1 LILQVAALV
10 SGGKDSALAL
20 YHARQM
26 GYHVKFLVT
35 MIPQRNDSWMFHFP
49 NIHLTKLFAEASCI
63 PLVTQKTSG
72 LKEREVKDLKR
83 ILKTLP
89 VEGIVAGTISS
100 EYQRKRIS
108 NICEELKLK
117 SITPLWRS
125 KPIKLLRELVA
136 LNFKIIITG
145 AYAYGFD
152 ESWLGRQLDTQ
163 TISDLLDLNR
173 KFKISIVGE
182 GGEYETLVLDTPFF
196 QRKIVLLQT
205 RKVWTNQSG
214 YLQVE
219 KSELVE
225 KHRGRR

>member
-1 LILQVAALV
+1 
-10 SGGKDSALAL
+10 
-20 YHARQM
+20 M

-63 PLVTQKTSG
+63 PLVTQETSG
-72 LKEREVKDLKR
+72 LKEIEVKDLKR
-83 ILKTLP
+83 VLKTLP

-117 SITPLWRS
+117 SITPLWGG
-125 KPIKLLRELVA
+125 KPIRLLRELVA

-152 ESWLGRQLDTQ
+152 ESWLGRKLDTQ

-182 GGEYETLVLDTPFF
+182 GGEYETLVLDAPFF

-205 RKVWTNQSG
+205 RKVWINQSG

-225 KHRGRR
+225 KHRGRG